1 MTIDSIFIEPE
12 QIKKFIEHDQEKEE
26 AENKDQNQ

>member
-12 QIKKFIEHDQEKEE
+12 QIKKFIENDQEKEE